1 MKKLLVSAA
10 AATMLMAAAPAFA
23 TSPAEEAEQ
32 GYSTYPSVGECHFVP
47 QRMITPNGRVVLQRQ
62 QVCD

>member
-1 MKKLLVSAA
+1 MKKLLVSAV

-23 TSPAEEAEQ
+23 ASPADDAER
-32 GYSTYPSVGECHFVP
+32 GVSTYPSVGSCHFVL
-47 QRMITPNGRVVLQRQ
+47 QRTMTQDGRLVLQRQ